1 MPIDNGNATTFVP
14 DSPGA
19 AGLASLSTTPVVDPR
34 SLSLLQPPPPQ
45 NSPFNATMAGTQS
58 DAIAKSGG
66 RPGDWARGILAG
78 AYKSMAKLP
87 DLMAGFGS
95 QADNTV
101 PTGGTFGAEGKVP
114 AGSGA
119 VYGAGAGARA
129 AQQMKM
135 DILKA
140 NLLKSREHALLDQE
154 DRAKKQE
161 VVGQEQDMVKN
172 GNMEEIQAGIAEK
185 DLPAGWQQANL
196 DPHKTHYFATG
207 LDEKGNFL
215 YGAYKVNSINTS
227 DSDIALLKKYGTGD
241 FSDVKPGQSLSGP
254 DANRWIAEVA
264 AARANQAAQDK
275 VSLLED
281 EDKAAKME
289 ISQKEAIAPAKKK
302 FATYV
307 DPHDPNS
314 VIDAWDR
321 MQEAAANGDKDAQD
335 AVANLPMDADKIAQY
350 QTQRED
356 SIETARARIA
366 AGQAT
371 PTDLRV
377 LQWQLNG
384 AQRAMGTAQTN
395 LNRLLGIQAQIS
407 AKNTPSGVVQA
418 LLQQNGFKDAADL
431 NSQIEQETQDYNQA
445 KTNFDDYNESLT
457 NYRKQRGVAPP
468 PTPSNKPS
476 PQTHN
481 FSISAWKKA
490 NPKGDP
496 AKAKAAA
503 AAQGYKVIP

>member
-1 MPIDNGNATTFVP
+1 MPIDNGNATAFTP
-14 DSPGA
+14 DSPIA
-19 AGLASLSTTPVVDPR
+19 AGIGALPTTPGVDPR
-34 SLSLLQPPPPQ
+34 SLSLLQP
-45 NSPFNATMAGTQS
+45 MAQS
-58 DAIAKSGG
+58 ASQQIAGSNGH
-66 RPGDWARGILAG
+66 PGDWARGILSG
-78 AYKSMAKLP
+78 AYKAMSG
-87 DLMAGFGS
+87 DLMKGFG
-95 QADNTV
+95 AANTV

-215 YGAYKVNSINTS
+215 YGAYKVNSIKTS

-241 FSDVKPGQSLSGP
+241 FSNVKPDQPLSGP

-356 SIETARARIA
+356 SIETARSRIA

-468 PTPSNKPS
+468 PTKPNQVKLPGATFEGKQYTADQLQQMGYRYDLNKHGW
-476 PQTHN
+476 T
-481 FSISAWKKA
+481 K
-490 NPKGDP
+490 
-496 AKAKAAA
+496 
-503 AAQGYKVIP
+503 